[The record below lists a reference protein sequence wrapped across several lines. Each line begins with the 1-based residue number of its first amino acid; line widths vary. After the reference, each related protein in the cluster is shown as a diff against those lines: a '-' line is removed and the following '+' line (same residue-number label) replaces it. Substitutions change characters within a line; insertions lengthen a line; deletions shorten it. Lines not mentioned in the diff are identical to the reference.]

1 MSKPKEI
8 VIKQFKAAGFKVRLY
23 KSSVLGNTYSYFLSV
38 KHNDGFQR
46 LKIDEIEANDLAVQ
60 SISLA
65 DVDYLMSQ
73 ARENNSPAYYQC

>member
-1 MSKPKEI
+1 MSHNKDI
-8 VIKQFKAAGFKVRLY
+8 IIKQFKTAGFKVRLY
-23 KSSVLGNTYSYFLSV
+23 KSSVLGNTFNYFLSV

-65 DVDYLMSQ
+65 DVDYLMRR